1 MVPTTLLFEDDAYR
15 RNCEAGILAVI
26 DGAVVLDATVFYPQG
41 GGQPGDSG
49 QLVRVDGPIV
59 DVVDTRRGEQGSIL
73 HVCGADQAGIL
84 REGDRVEARI
94 DWDRRY
100 RHMRMHTCLHL
111 LGSLLPYGVT
121 GGNITAERSR
131 LDFDMQEVPDREDL
145 TQRLNGLIA
154 ADHAVDC
161 VWITE
166 AELDAQPELVRTLS
180 VKPPRGAGRIRLL
193 QIAGVDLQPC
203 GGTHLR
209 STREIGRARVDKI
222 DKKGRRNRRIYIT
235 LE

>member
-121 GGNITAERSR
+121 GGNITAERS
-131 LDFDMQEVPDREDL
+131 
-145 TQRLNGLIA
+145 
-154 ADHAVDC
+154 
-161 VWITE
+161 
-166 AELDAQPELVRTLS
+166 
-180 VKPPRGAGRIRLL
+180 
-193 QIAGVDLQPC
+193 
-203 GGTHLR
+203 
-209 STREIGRARVDKI
+209 
-222 DKKGRRNRRIYIT
+222 
-235 LE
+235 